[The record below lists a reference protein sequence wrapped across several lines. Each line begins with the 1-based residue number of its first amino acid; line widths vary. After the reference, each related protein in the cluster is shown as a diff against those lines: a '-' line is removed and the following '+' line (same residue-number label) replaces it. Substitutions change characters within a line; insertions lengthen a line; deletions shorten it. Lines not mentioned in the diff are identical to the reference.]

1 MNAEL
6 FLIISLCLIIISMSL
21 FQMFQKNKLI
31 KSSLNDLEKMNECLI
46 KNYEIHLKYLEDL
59 VKKMHTLNLKVN
71 LISRENNEETDI
83 KFTTSTVKKFE
94 DQYIKGE

>member
-46 KNYEIHLKYLEDL
+46 KNYEIHIKYLEDL
-59 VKKMHTLNLKVN
+59 VKKMHKMHLKVN
-71 LISRENNEETDI
+71 LISRENEEADI
-83 KFTTSTVKKFE
+83 KFTTNTVKKFE
-94 DQYIKGE
+94 DQYNKGE

>member
-1 MNAEL
+1 MNIEL

-71 LISRENNEETDI
+71 LISKENEETDI
-83 KFTTSTVKKFE
+83 KFTTNTVKKFE